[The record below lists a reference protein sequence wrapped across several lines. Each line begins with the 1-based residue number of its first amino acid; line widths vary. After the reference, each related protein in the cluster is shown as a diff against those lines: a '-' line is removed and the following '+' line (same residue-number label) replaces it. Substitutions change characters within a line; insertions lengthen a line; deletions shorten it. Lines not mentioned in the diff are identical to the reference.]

1 MPDAIGALTQQ
12 PQQLGL
18 HGSVDN
24 AMSALGGM
32 DSEGFLNLLVAQ
44 LKYQSPMEPQ
54 DPGDLMTQTAALAQ
68 LDATQQ
74 LLQVQQQNLGLQQA
88 VAASNLLGTE
98 VTGIGPDGDPISGTV
113 DSIRYT
119 PAGPVLNLGGTEV
132 AFAQLTELRHG
143 PAGTTA
149 PAPAPEA
156 APGDDAA
163 TAVDH
168 PEMWEGPLHADD
180 AVAAPAPEVDDEPET
195 T

>member
-12 PQQLGL
+12 PQQIGL
-18 HGSVDN
+18 HSSVDD

-44 LKYQSPMEPQ
+44 LQYQSPMEPQ

-68 LDATQQ
+68 LDATQN
-74 LLQVQQQNLGLQQA
+74 LLKVQQQQLGLQQA
-88 VAASNLLGTE
+88 VAASNLLGAE

-119 PAGPVLNLGGTEV
+119 PAGPVLSIEGAEV
-132 AFAQLTELRHG
+132 AFSQLTEVRHG
-143 PAGTTA
+143 PAGTTP
-149 PAPAPEA
+149 PAPVPEA
-156 APGDDAA
+156 APGDGGA

-168 PEMWEGPLHADD
+168 PGMWEGPLHADD
-180 AVAAPAPEVDDEPET
+180 PVAAPIDDPAT

>member
-32 DSEGFLNLLVAQ
+32 DSEGFLKLLVAQ

-98 VTGIGPDGDPISGTV
+98 VTGLGPDGDPISGTV

-119 PAGPVLNLGGTEV
+119 PAGPVLSIEGTEV
-132 AFAQLTELRHG
+132 AFSQLTEVRHG
-143 PAGTTA
+143 PGGTTA

-156 APGDDAA
+156 APGGEGA
-163 TAVDH
+163 TVVDH
-168 PEMWEGPLHADD
+168 PEPWDGPLHADD
-180 AVAAPAPEVDDEPET
+180 PVAAPVDDPDT